1 MATEMFINLPVRSL
15 SASMT
20 FFTALGF
27 EFRQE
32 FTDDKAACMVV
43 DDNIFVMLLVESF
56 FQRFTHKKL
65 CDTYSDTEAL
75 IGISRDSRQ
84 AVDSTVRK
92 AVAAGGRIHRD
103 PDDYGFMYQH
113 GFEDLDGHLWELI
126 YIRPAT
132 GVRVG

>member
-1 MATEMFINLPVRSL
+1 MATEMFINLPVRDL

-43 DDNIFVMLLVESF
+43 DDNIFVMLLVEPF
-56 FQRFTHKKL
+56 FQSFTRKKL
-65 CDTYSDTEAL
+65 CDTYSNTEAL
-75 IGISRDSRQ
+75 IGISRESRK
-84 AVDSTVRK
+84 AVNDTVRK

-126 YIRPAT
+126 YMRPTT
-132 GVRVG
+132 GSQAG